1 MSSFVSELK
10 AKKPR
15 AEQLFVEVPH
25 VIPHR
30 QVRRGGEEEGSGCGG
45 RRGGRGGG
53 RDEERRKRRNGRSII
68 YIVHFEA
75 WGHTH

>member
-30 QVRRGGEEEGSGCGG
+30 QVRRGGEEWGGGGEWMWRKG
-45 RRGGRGGG
+45 RRK
-53 RDEERRKRRNGRSII
+53 ERRKGWRKG
-68 YIVHFEA
+68 
-75 WGHTH
+75 